1 VNAPRRKE
9 KIDIARAKI
18 APAAEFDAPKDV
30 AHDPSL
36 DHQDKKQILRQWRT
50 DAEALTRAGD
60 EGMSGGEP
68 ARLDEVQNA
77 QKKIGDDKVKKADKN
92 DK

>member
-1 VNAPRRKE
+1 MTAPRRKE
-9 KIDIARAKI
+9 KVDIGRAKI

-36 DHQDKKQILRQWRT
+36 DHQDKKKILQQWRT

-68 ARLDEVQNA
+68 ARLDEVQHA
-77 QKKIGDDKVKKADKN
+77 QKKIGDDKHKKADKN